1 MFKIYE
7 KKIAPNILHTIKSKY
22 NIFKL
27 QQLPV
32 NGVWFRLTRNVR
44 TKLKQLLSSSLYISL
59 EIVSYSLHAVHYSS
73 YSMTI
78 KVNKVMPHKLI
89 KKLKKLEL
97 FGTIDVF
104 ISL

>member
-1 MFKIYE
+1 M
-7 KKIAPNILHTIKSKY
+7 KKNCTIHITLHTIKSKY

-59 EIVSYSLHAVHYSS
+59 EIVSYSLHAVHYS
-73 YSMTI
+73 MAI
-78 KVNKVMPHKLI
+78 LKVNKVMPHKLI
-89 KKLKKLEL
+89 KNLN
-97 FGTIDVF
+97 FA
-104 ISL
+104 